1 LEPVRTKKSTEVATL
16 VYRDFPHPHTGFAY
30 LAAFET
36 NFRRIWFG
44 YYESYMINTGA
55 NIVNALQLYRVVQ
68 RIKNPSV
75 NQAEDSERSHSDGE
89 EYV

>member
-1 LEPVRTKKSTEVATL
+1 
-16 VYRDFPHPHTGFAY
+16 
-30 LAAFET
+30 
-36 NFRRIWFG
+36 
-44 YYESYMINTGA
+44 MINTGA

-75 NQAEDSERSHSDGE
+75 NHQAEDSERSHSDGE

>member
-1 LEPVRTKKSTEVATL
+1 
-16 VYRDFPHPHTGFAY
+16 
-30 LAAFET
+30 
-36 NFRRIWFG
+36 
-44 YYESYMINTGA
+44 MINTGA